1 MLWKV
6 LAHAG
11 HWKSLYSIM
20 VRAASSGPIAQS
32 SSVIGGMV
40 ASSDGINGSRPGYTL
55 QVILPSS
62 VNNGG
67 ISVGSTVAV
76 SVGTIASVGV
86 AVGVGGGVKD
96 LILHPERSR
105 IPIKL
110 MNTIRLIDFM
120 VFLSIVNAG
129 HMDQFLV

>member
-1 MLWKV
+1 
-6 LAHAG
+6 
-11 HWKSLYSIM
+11 M

-86 AVGVGGGVKD
+86 AVGVGGVKD